1 MTGAKEG
8 LLRRHSEEIYN
19 RKNLAVCDETHAPL
33 RNCGGDGDM
42 QREVLLGVWPK
53 MCGLES
59 RREEHRCRR

>member
-33 RNCGGDGDM
+33 RNCVGVGDM
-42 QREVLLGVWPK
+42 QRRVLLGV
-53 MCGLES
+53 
-59 RREEHRCRR
+59 